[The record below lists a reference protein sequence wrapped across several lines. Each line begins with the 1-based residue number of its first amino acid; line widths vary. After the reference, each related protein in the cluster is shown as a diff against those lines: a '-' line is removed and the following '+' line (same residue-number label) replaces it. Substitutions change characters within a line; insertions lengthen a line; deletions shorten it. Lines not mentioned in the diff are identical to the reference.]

1 MMICMKKIQ
10 LVTCVFILNALIFFP
25 FHLFA
30 QEETG
35 VVEQESGF
43 YYTVQKGDTLWD
55 LSQRFSDS
63 YWLWPDL
70 WHENKQIANPHWI
83 YPGERIRLFY
93 RKGAGSVAI
102 KPEKPKELA
111 VVSEPEPLKAQ
122 PYYFYSPIDR
132 VGFIRKEPVVPAGV
146 IFKVKD
152 NKKLIGVGD
161 LVYIKRKNDKD
172 LILGEKYTV
181 YRTFEP
187 IVDQK
192 TKALVGTQHFLTGV
206 VEITKIEPGFALAGV
221 VQSYRSMDVDD
232 LLMPYEERSPKIY
245 LTQSQK
251 GLKGKII
258 ISEAH
263 GNIIGDNDI
272 VFIDKGRANGV
283 KRGQLYRIY
292 YQERQRIDPE
302 NKEDVILTPVDYG
315 SFLVL
320 YTEQEASTV
329 LITRSEQS
337 IAPQATFQSLIR

>member
-1 MMICMKKIQ
+1 MICMKKIQ
-10 LVTCVFILNALIFFP
+10 VVTCLCILNAMIFFP

-70 WHENKQIANPHWI
+70 WQENKQIANPHWI
-83 YPGERIRLFY
+83 YPGERIRLFH
-93 RKGAGSVAI
+93 RKGADSFAI
-102 KPEKPKELA
+102 KTDKPKNLA
-111 VVSEPEPLKAQ
+111 VISAPEPLKEP
-122 PYYFYSPIDR
+122 PYYYYSPINR
-132 VGFIRKEPVVPAGV
+132 VGFIKKEPVVSRGT

-161 LVYIKRKNDKD
+161 LVYIKQKKDKD
-172 LILGEKYTV
+172 LLLGNKYTV

-187 IVDQK
+187 ISDKK
-192 TKALVGTQHFLTGV
+192 TKTLIGTQHYLTGV
-206 VEITKIEPGFALAGV
+206 VEITKIEPRFALALV
-221 VQSYRSMDVDD
+221 VQSYRAIGVND
-232 LLMPYEERSPKIY
+232 LLMPYKKRSPNIV
-245 LTQSQK
+245 LTESQK

-263 GNIIGDNDI
+263 GNIIGDNAI
-272 VFIDKGRANGV
+272 AFIDKGRMNGV
-283 KRGQLYRIY
+283 KRGQLYSIY
-292 YQERQRIDPE
+292 YQEKQRIDRE
-302 NKEDVILTPVDYG
+302 SKEDVNLTPVDYG
-315 SFLVL
+315 TFLVL
-320 YTEQEASTV
+320 YTEQSTSTV

-337 IAPQATFQSLIR
+337 IVPEVAFQSPIH

>member
-1 MMICMKKIQ
+1 MICMKKIQ
-10 LVTCVFILNALIFFP
+10 VVTCAFILTVMIFFP

-70 WHENKQIANPHWI
+70 WQENKQIANPHWI
-83 YPGERIRLFY
+83 YPGERIRLFH
-93 RKGAGSVAI
+93 RKGAESFAI

-111 VVSEPEPLKAQ
+111 VVSEQEPLKEP
-122 PYYFYSPIDR
+122 PYYYYSPINR
-132 VGFIRKEPVVPAGV
+132 VGFLRKEPVVPRGT

-152 NKKLIGVGD
+152 NKELIGIGD
-161 LVYIKRKNDKD
+161 LVYIKQKNDKD
-172 LILGEKYTV
+172 LILGNKYTV

-187 IVDQK
+187 ITDEK
-192 TKALVGTQHFLTGV
+192 TKNLVGTQHFLTGV
-206 VEITKIEPGFALAGV
+206 VEITKIEPSFALARV
-221 VQSYRSMDVDD
+221 VQSYRTIGVND
-232 LLMPYEERSPKIY
+232 LLMPYKKRSPKIF
-245 LTQSQK
+245 LTQSRK

-258 ISEAH
+258 IFESH
-263 GNIIGDNDI
+263 GNISGDNAI
-272 VFIDKGRANGV
+272 AFIDKGRVNGV
-283 KRGQLYRIY
+283 KRGQLYSIY
-292 YQERQRIDPE
+292 YQESQRINPE
-302 NKEDVILTPVDYG
+302 NKEDVVLTPVDYG
-315 SFLVL
+315 TFLVL

-337 IAPQATFQSLIR
+337 ISPQATFQSPPH